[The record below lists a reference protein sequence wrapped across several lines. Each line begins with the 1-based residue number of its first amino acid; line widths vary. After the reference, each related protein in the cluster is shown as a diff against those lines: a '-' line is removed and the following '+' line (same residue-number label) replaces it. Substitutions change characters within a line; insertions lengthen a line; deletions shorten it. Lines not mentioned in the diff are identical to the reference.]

1 MNLNQETL
9 CILGLLLSFLITYL
23 SIPTLVKVAKA
34 KNLYDLPGFRKSH
47 KNITPTLGGVAIFAG
62 TLISASLFINTT
74 NLIEF
79 KYIIAAIT
87 IIFFIGIKDDI
98 LVIAPN
104 KKLIGEFF
112 AAIVL
117 VILADIRITGL
128 HGFLG
133 VYTIPYFA
141 SVILSL
147 FVIIV
152 ILNGINLI
160 DGIDGLASGVGI
172 IAASTFGIW
181 FYLIGQHQYV
191 MIAVAL
197 IGSLIAFVRFN
208 IYDGKYKI
216 FMGDTGSLI
225 IGLVLAIFAIKFNQ
239 LNSGLTISDEY
250 ALSSSPAVSIGIL
263 VVPLFDTL
271 RVFFIRIMEKRNP
284 FSADKNHVH
293 HRLLKLGYSHL
304 GATTRILIVNIL
316 FIAFVFTYDNWG
328 IYSLM
333 LCILASASVFSYI
346 PSLILRIR
354 KSKIRTQKPIMRYPF
369 EITLP
374 PREKLLGE
382 KAAKTKESVS
392 A

>member
-1 MNLNQETL
+1 MNLNQEML
-9 CILGLLLSFLITYL
+9 YILGLSVSFLITYL

-34 KNLYDLPGFRKSH
+34 KNLYDLPGTRKSH

-62 TLISASLFINTT
+62 LLITASLFINAH
-74 NLIEF
+74 NMEEL

-87 IIFFIGIKDDI
+87 VIFFIGIKDDI

-112 AAIVL
+112 AAIII
-117 VILADIRITGL
+117 VILADIRIVSL

-133 VYTIPYFA
+133 IHTIPYFA
-141 SVILSL
+141 SVLLTL

-160 DGIDGLASGVGI
+160 DGIDGLASSVGI
-172 IAASTFGIW
+172 LAALTFGIW
-181 FYLIGQHQYV
+181 FYLIGQYQYA
-191 MIAVAL
+191 MISVTL
-197 IGSLIAFVRFN
+197 IGSLIAFIRFN
-208 IYDGKYKI
+208 IYHGKYKI

-225 IGLVLAIFAIKFNQ
+225 IGLVLATFAIKFNQ
-239 LNSGLTISDEY
+239 LNSSGAVSNEY
-250 ALSSSPAVSIGIL
+250 ALMASPAVSIGIL
-263 VVPLFDTL
+263 IVPLFDTI
-271 RVFFIRIMEKRNP
+271 RVFYIRLREKRSP

-304 GATTRILIVNIL
+304 GATFRILVVNIL
-316 FIAFVFTYDNWG
+316 FIAFVFMFDKWG
-328 IYSLM
+328 IYNLVLS
-333 LCILASASVFSYI
+333 ILIAATVFSYI
-346 PSLILRIR
+346 PSLILRNR
-354 KSKIRTQKPIMRYPF
+354 KSKIRTQKAITKYPF

-374 PREKLLGE
+374 PREKLLQE
-382 KAAKTKESVS
+382 KSAKAKESVS

>member
-1 MNLNQETL
+1 MNLSQEML
-9 CILGLLLSFLITYL
+9 FILGLSLSFLITYL

-34 KNLYDLPGFRKSH
+34 KNLYDVPGLRKSH
-47 KNITPTLGGVAIFAG
+47 KNSTPTLGGVAIFAG
-62 TLISASLFINTT
+62 TLISASIFT
-74 NLIEF
+74 NSANLHDF

-112 AAIVL
+112 AAIIL
-117 VILADIRITGL
+117 VILADIRITSL

-133 VYTIPYFA
+133 IYEIPYIT
-141 SVILSL
+141 SILLTL

-181 FYLIGQHQYV
+181 FYLIGQYQYV
-191 MIAVAL
+191 IISVAL
-197 IGSLIAFVRFN
+197 IGSLLAFIRFN
-208 IYDGKYKI
+208 IYQGSYKI

-225 IGLVLAIFAIKFNQ
+225 IGLILAIFAIKFNQ
-239 LNSGLTISDEY
+239 LNTATIANEY
-250 ALSSSPAVSIGIL
+250 ASFSTPAVSIGIL
-263 VVPLFDTL
+263 IVPLFDTL
-271 RVFFIRIMEKRNP
+271 RVFFIRIKEKRSP
-284 FSADKNHVH
+284 FSADRNHVH

-304 GATTRILIVNIL
+304 GATARILIVNIL
-316 FIAFVFTYDNWG
+316 FIAFVFLFDKWG
-328 IYSLM
+328 IYKLM
-333 LCILASASVFSYI
+333 FSILVLASGFSYI
-346 PSLILRIR
+346 PSIILKSRKARI
-354 KSKIRTQKPIMRYPF
+354 KSQKVIAKYPF
-369 EITLP
+369 EISLP
-374 PREKLLGE
+374 PREKLFQE
-382 KAAKTKESVS
+382 KTAKTKESVS